1 VNSSA
6 RTRQAHRT
14 PAQRARAGLCAA
26 LALMG
31 LACLGARTAGAA
43 GTGALAAADP
53 AAFGF
58 LATTNDPALPA
69 TPPCRLASPGLDLVP
84 ALLSGTD
91 TPELALAQRAIT
103 RGTDDMP
110 AAGTTDKTQYA
121 LVDVEG
127 WKSPAAAA
135 SMSFVVPGTGQ
146 LYEGAKR
153 GYIYLGIEAVALA
166 TYVKYRN
173 DSNDTQDQYYSYVG
187 DPYVSSSR
195 FSFERLSASVSPED
209 VARLREIYA
218 KDQREFYDTVSKN
231 DAYASG
237 WSDPEVGATGARD
250 VAVSYSD
257 DVNSLSKKSQFGLF
271 TMIANHLVS
280 TIDALNIAR
289 FNNIALRDGLSV
301 KFKLKPG
308 GSHSAYG
315 MTFTQ
320 KF

>member
-1 VNSSA
+1 LLVNSSA
-6 RTRQAHRT
+6 VIRQAHRT

-26 LALMG
+26 LALVG
-31 LACLGARTAGAA
+31 LACLCARTAGAA
-43 GTGALAAADP
+43 GTLSATDP

-58 LATTNDPALPA
+58 LANTTDPVAAP

-84 ALLSGTD
+84 ALLTGAG

-103 RGTDDMP
+103 RGSDDMP
-110 AAGTTDKTQYA
+110 APGPTDKTQYA
-121 LVDVEG
+121 VVNVEG

-166 TYVKYRN
+166 TFVKYRN

-187 DPYVSSSR
+187 DPYVSTSR
-195 FSFERLSASVSPED
+195 FSFERLSATAPPEE
-209 VARLREIYA
+209 VERLRTIYA

-231 DAYASG
+231 DAYAAG
-237 WSDPEVGATGARD
+237 WSDPNVGASGARD
-250 VAVSYSD
+250 VAMSYSE
-257 DVNSLSKKSQFGLF
+257 DVNSLAKKSQFGLF

-280 TIDALNIAR
+280 TVDALNIAR
-289 FNNIALRDGLSV
+289 FNNIALRDGLTV

-308 GSHSAYG
+308 GPHSAYG